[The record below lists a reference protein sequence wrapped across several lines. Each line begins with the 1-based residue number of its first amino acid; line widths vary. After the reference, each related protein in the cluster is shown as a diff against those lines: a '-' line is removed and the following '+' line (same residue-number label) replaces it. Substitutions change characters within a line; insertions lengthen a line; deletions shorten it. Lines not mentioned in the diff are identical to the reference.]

1 MKTFVKLTAV
11 LMASTAAMPAAAQVA
26 GAAPQA
32 AGESAAESASAEEI
46 VVTGLRASLQN
57 SAQIKKN
64 TMEIVDS
71 ITADDI
77 GKLPDPNVAETLTRV
92 PGVQAYRFGGEA
104 ASPVGSGS
112 GLTIRGLT
120 GQTGSRVDGRAYFT
134 AGSREFNVEGASP
147 AMVAGLDV
155 YKNPTAEHIEGA
167 IGGLVNIRTRKPL
180 DLKDF
185 TVSASVGGRYN
196 DLGKKLTPEYFGLVS
211 KRWDVGDGGELG
223 VLLAGSY
230 SQSFNR
236 GDNTP
241 SVGGTQFRRA
251 ITGDSA
257 EYAANVGTGLNLNPA
272 YVGRSD
278 VTYLADVNPTT
289 LTEVQRA
296 NLLSAVGVQNNIA
309 QEDYRRTRKGLSAVV
324 QWKPSPTL
332 EFYAEGT
339 YNYYL
344 YNQNYRFLNATDSRY
359 AQGLETM
366 AFTLDENLANRNA
379 NGGANE
385 LLAGQRITG
394 GTFLN
399 STFTT
404 TGGNEHR
411 EYKTLMLAGGVK
423 WQATDHL
430 DAHFDFSYV
439 KADQYQDNRS
449 VTLSSA
455 AGLAWNITRDLGSPQ
470 KVSITGPDLSSPETW
485 VFNSYA
491 NGTNQVW
498 SDNGIAAA
506 LDLKYSFENSLLH
519 DIKVGGRYAT
529 QKDRYKNYSFA
540 GKNLTTNGLVLAA
553 DRSNAISVASMSDL
567 VETTPTNFLDGKAG
581 YSGGYLVFS
590 PDALLGDNVKT
601 QFPLAGIQSEDA
613 LNENIINRRYF
624 SEKTYAGYALAD
636 FGFLDDKIKGN
647 AGVRVVRTDTFVR
660 AMNAVP
666 GTSTIVPSGQS
677 SSYTDVLP
685 SFNLTGYLT
694 ADTLVRF
701 GYAKGITRPELAA
714 LNPTLVVDVIAGNAS
729 AGNPD
734 LKPQKADSFDLSIEH
749 YFTPVNY
756 FSAGLFYKKID
767 GFFSGIA
774 SCQTIAG
781 APTPISNLNC
791 SGNQYF
797 VTRTINAEKGTAKGI
812 ELAAQTFLDYDF
824 VPDVL
829 KHVGFIGSFTYVE
842 TKNPL
847 TLNGQRVNTMQPL
860 TSKYAYSVTG
870 MYEDDVVS
878 ARVVYTWRSKAVLF
892 GVAANPIDG
901 RYIRSFGLLDASLN
915 FKLPHNFSLSLSA
928 SNLLNQAADRFVG
941 EPGLA
946 TGIERQHF
954 VNGRNYGAT
963 LRYSFGG

>member
-1 MKTFVKLTAV
+1 MKKLVKFTAILMATTSAMPVAAQTAV
-11 LMASTAAMPAAAQVA
+11 SEPAPPASSDGVA
-26 GAAPQA
+26 TV
-32 AGESAAESASAEEI
+32 EEI

-104 ASPVGSGS
+104 ASPVGTGS

-185 TVSASVGGRYN
+185 SASAAIGGRYN
-196 DLGKKLTPEYFGLVS
+196 DLGKKLTPEYFGLLS

-223 VLLAGSY
+223 VLVAGSY

-257 EYAANVGTGLNLNPA
+257 EYAANVGSGLNLNPA

-289 LTEVQRA
+289 LPESARQ

-309 QEDYRRTRKGLSAVV
+309 QEDYRRTRKGLSASV
-324 QWKPSPTL
+324 QWKPSPVL

-344 YNQNYRFLNATDSRY
+344 YNQQYRFLNATDGRY
-359 AQGLETM
+359 AQGLDTT
-366 AFTLDENLANRNA
+366 AFALDEMLANRNS
-379 NGGANE
+379 NGGADE
-385 LLAGQRITG
+385 LLSGKRITG

-404 TGGNEHR
+404 TGGDEHR

-423 WQATDHL
+423 WQASDHL
-430 DAHFDFSYV
+430 DANFDFSYV

-455 AGLAWNITRDLGSPQ
+455 AGLTWDITRALGTPQ
-470 KVSITGPDLSSPETW
+470 KVAISGPDLASPGTW

-498 SDNGIAAA
+498 EDDGIAAT
-506 LDLKYSFENSLLH
+506 LDLKYTIDDSFLK
-519 DIKVGGRYAT
+519 DIKVGARYAT
-529 QKDRYKNYSFA
+529 QKDRYNNYSFS
-540 GKNLTTNGLVLAA
+540 GKNLTTDGLLLAP
-553 DRSNAISVASMSDL
+553 DRSNAISVASMTDL
-567 VETTPTNFLDGKAG
+567 VEASPTNFLDGKAG

-590 PDALLGDNVKT
+590 PDALLGDNVKGR
-601 QFPLAGIQSEDA
+601 FPLAGIQPEDA
-613 LNENIINRRYF
+613 LTENILNRRYF
-624 SEKTYAGYALAD
+624 SEKTYAGYAVAD
-636 FGFLDDKIKGN
+636 FGFLDDRIKGN
-647 AGVRVVRTDTFVR
+647 AGVRVVKTDTFVR
-660 AMNAVP
+660 AMNRVP
-666 GTSTIVPSGQS
+666 GTNNIVPTGSS

-701 GYAKGITRPELAA
+701 GYAKGITRPELAS
-714 LNPTLVVDVIAGNAS
+714 LNPTLVVDVISGNGS
-729 AGNPD
+729 VGNPD

-756 FSAGLFYKKID
+756 VSAGLFYKKID
-767 GFFSGIA
+767 GFFSGVS
-774 SCQTIAG
+774 SCQTVAG

-797 VTRTINAEKGTAKGI
+797 LTQTINAEKGTAKGI

-824 VPDVL
+824 MPDL
-829 KHVGFIGSFTYVE
+829 FKHVGFIGSFTYVE

-860 TSKYAYSVTG
+860 TSKVSYSLTG
-870 MYEDDVVS
+870 MYEDDIVS

-915 FKLPHNFSLSLSA
+915 FKLPHDFSLSLTA
-928 SNLLNQAADRFVG
+928 SNILNQAADRFVG

-954 VNGRNYGAT
+954 VNGRNFGAT
-963 LRYSFGG
+963 LRYRFGG